1 MGDGLPSFPAGLLLR
16 GGAGGAGA
24 GGPQTSKLPQ
34 SSVLGRLQAFMPEMR
49 RANEE
54 LEGVLAAGGAAAAAA
69 DPEMELRAESGAALE
84 DGAEGAAD
92 EGAAASAAAGAEQG
106 GEGRTIFDSAAA
118 TASSPAVEMDV
129 ALGVWDSK
137 ETEAEAVGKIEAGGA
152 GKEDDTGLVP
162 TVDGEPRLLL
172 PGQPKPGQPKPTI
185 MEVVTD
191 SSEDDMD

>member
-1 MGDGLPSFPAGLLLR
+1 MGDGLPAFPTGLLLR

-24 GGPQTSKLPQ
+24 GGPQTSKFPQ
-34 SSVLGRLQAFMPEMR
+34 SSVLSRLQAFMGEMA

-84 DGAEGAAD
+84 EGAEGAAV
-92 EGAAASAAAGAEQG
+92 EGAAAGAAAAAEQG
-106 GEGRTIFDSAAA
+106 GEGRTIFDSAA
-118 TASSPAVEMDV
+118 TASSPAVEMDI

-152 GKEDDTGLVP
+152 GKEDDDTGLVP

-172 PGQPKPGQPKPTI
+172 PGQPKPGQPKPVI

-191 SSEDDMD
+191 TSEDDMD